1 MVAEQ
6 VTRRALRAGLAEEIE
21 RQEREDDARGP
32 EPEGR
37 FVLRGGRW
45 VRVEQELAAVPSLL
59 PPGYVPVAA
68 QRAEQRGVRAEQ
80 GSDEIRIRHLMI
92 AAIGR
97 YGSARVG
104 GSL

>member
-37 FVLRGGRW
+37 FVLRAGRW
-45 VRVEQELAAVPSLL
+45 VRVEQELTAVPPLL

-68 QRAEQRGVRAEQ
+68 QRAEQRSVCTEP
-80 GSDEIRIRHLMI
+80 GSDEIRMRVLMI
-92 AAIGR
+92 EAIGR
-97 YGSARVG
+97 FGWARVG

>member
-1 MVAEQ
+1 M
-6 VTRRALRAGLAEEIE
+6 AEEIE

-45 VRVEQELAAVPSLL
+45 VRVEQELAVVPSLL

-68 QRAEQRGVRAEQ
+68 QRAEQ
-80 GSDEIRIRHLMI
+80 GSDEIRVRHLMI

-104 GSL
+104 GTL